1 MSRPRVLVV
10 RSGANPFL
18 AAAGSEILD
27 VVEKVSHTIEGTDP
41 PAGAFAGPAHLAVFT
56 SQVAVDRVAA
66 DERLTSLFT
75 RAISGGKVAAV
86 GTATAEALRGYGIE
100 PTLVAAGSGEAILRR
115 LPNRLDGWR
124 VLLPCAEDATE
135 DLPEGLRL
143 RGAHVERAVV
153 YRKVPRPRDADL
165 DREIIELPFA
175 AFCATSPSAA
185 RWLFGDL
192 DHAAAARLRR
202 TPAVALG
209 QSTRHALEAL
219 GVESVAVTGEPLFS
233 SALSLLERLATE
245 PGPT

>member
-1 MSRPRVLVV
+1 MSRPRALVV

-18 AAAGSEILD
+18 SAGGSELLE
-27 VVEKVSHTIEGTDP
+27 VVERVSHTIERTDP
-41 PAGAFAGPAHLAVFT
+41 PAGAFAGPAHLAIFT

-86 GTATAEALRGYGIE
+86 GAATADSLRGYGIE
-100 PTLVAAGSGEAILRR
+100 PSLVAAGSGEALLRR

-135 DLPEGLRL
+135 DLEEGLRL

-153 YRKVPRPRDADL
+153 YRKVPRPRDTDL
-165 DREIIELPFA
+165 DREILEVPFA

-185 RWLFGDL
+185 RWLFGDIENG
-192 DHAAAARLRR
+192 AAVRLRR

-209 QSTRHALEAL
+209 PSTRRALEVL
-219 GVESVAVTGEPLFS
+219 GVERVTVTGEPLFS
-233 SALSLLERLATE
+233 SALSLLERLATG
-245 PGPT
+245 PGRA